1 VNKYL
6 GEIRREE
13 GRLLAALGEA
23 GGRGGP
29 TLLGLCLELPA
40 GTAWGLLER
49 AGRLGEP
56 ERMEVPEDR
65 GAGQGEDPQRCVT
78 V

>member
-1 VNKYL
+1 MDIL

-23 GGRGGP
+23 GGKAG
-29 TLLGLCLELPA
+29 TLLRGLCLEELA
-40 GTAWGLLER
+40 GTARGLLAWE
-49 AGRLGEP
+49 GKPGELA
-56 ERMEVPEDR
+56 RMEDR
-65 GAGQGEDPQRCVT
+65 GVGQGEDPQGCVT